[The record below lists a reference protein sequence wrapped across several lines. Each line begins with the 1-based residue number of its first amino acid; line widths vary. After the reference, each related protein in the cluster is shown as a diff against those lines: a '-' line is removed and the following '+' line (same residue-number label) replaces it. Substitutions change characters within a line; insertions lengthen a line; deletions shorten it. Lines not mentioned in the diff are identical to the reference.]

1 MNRNPFF
8 YILSSILLP
17 IGAILAPV
25 TLTGQTEGCT
35 DPYALNYN
43 PQATINDGSCY
54 YAETFFTPDQYL
66 PLPSALDETSGLIYW
81 MGGIWTF
88 NDSGG
93 DPRIYKIDTISG
105 EIIQHVTISNGDNVD
120 WEDIAQ
126 DDDFIYI
133 GDFGNNAGNRKDLV
147 IYKLAKDDIPST
159 GNVALSAEII
169 AFEYADQQSFVP
181 NVNDNEYDC
190 EAMISAGGYLYLFT
204 KNWVSETS
212 RLYQLSTDAGNY
224 SILPIDTL
232 NTEGLVTGAAYS
244 AELDQVVLCG
254 YSNYVP
260 FIFLLFDFQDYDFFS
275 GNKRRI
281 VSSGMFALQTEGI
294 CFESGYRTF
303 LSCEKSSLDQ
313 QVFTFSTAEW
323 TDISLISVSEL
334 ENKLDIQVH
343 PNPVSEDEL
352 EVEILSPTGD
362 YLRMMLYDS
371 SGRVVLKRKFDAI
384 PGKKGQSF
392 NLQLP
397 EINSGVYLL
406 YILSGNLSA
415 RDKIIIQ

>member
-1 MNRNPFF
+1 MNRKPLF
-8 YILSSILLP
+8 YMLSSILLLVA
-17 IGAILAPV
+17 AILIPL
-25 TLTGQTEGCT
+25 TFTGQTEGCT
-35 DPYALNYN
+35 DPYALNYD

-54 YAETFFTPDQYL
+54 YAETFFTPEQYL
-66 PLPSALDETSGLIYW
+66 QLPSTLDETSGLIYW

-93 DPRIYKIDTISG
+93 EPRIYKVDTISG
-105 EIIQHVTISNGDNVD
+105 DIIQYVTISNGDNVD

-126 DDDFIYI
+126 DEDFIYI

-147 IYKLAKDDIPST
+147 VYKLAKAGIPST
-159 GNVALSAEII
+159 GNVTLPAEII
-169 AFEYADQQSFVP
+169 SFEYADQQSFVP
-181 NVNDNEYDC
+181 NFNDNEYDC
-190 EAMISAGGYLYLFT
+190 EAMICAGSHLYLFT
-204 KNWVSETS
+204 KNWVSETT
-212 RLYQLSTDAGNY
+212 RLYQLSTDAGAH

-254 YSNYVP
+254 YRNYVP
-260 FIFLLFDFQDYDFFS
+260 FIFLLFDFQDYSFFS

-294 CFESGYRTF
+294 CFKNGYRTF

-323 TDISLISVSEL
+323 TDISLISIQEF
-334 ENKLDIQVH
+334 ENMLDVRVQ

-352 EVEILSPTGD
+352 RVEVLSPTED
-362 YLRMMLYDS
+362 NLRMMLYDS
-371 SGRVVLKRKFDAI
+371 SGRVLIRKKYDAI
-384 PGKKGQSF
+384 PGKKGQF
-392 NLQLP
+392 FHLQLP
-397 EINSGVYLL
+397 DNYSGIYLL
-406 YILSGNLSA
+406 YIMSGNLSA
-415 RDKIIIQ
+415 REKIIIQ